1 VIACPSCKRRVFTR
15 LDMLHAA
22 LQGAASCRACERP
35 ARLDVLSR
43 WLMASFI
50 ALVLPSLFLYA
61 GVFYSG
67 HLFVISICTVL
78 GGWGLLSV
86 VGQPFLTLEPSA
98 GPPPAQR
105 SHSVLLLVVLLVTAT
120 ILDGFIA
127 SRFGSDDA
135 PEYAR
140 PALQRER

>member
-22 LQGAASCRACERP
+22 LQGAAICRACDRP

-50 ALVLPSLFLYA
+50 ALVLPSMFLYA

-67 HLFVISICTVL
+67 HFFVTLIGTVL
-78 GGWGLLSV
+78 GGWGVLSV
-86 VGQPFLTLEPSA
+86 VGQPFLNLEPSA
-98 GPPPAQR
+98 AAPPTER
-105 SHSVLLLVVLLVTAT
+105 SHSILMLVVLLLAAT
-120 ILDGFIA
+120 LLDGYIA
-127 SRFGSDDA
+127 SRFEPADA

-140 PALQRER
+140 PTSQREP